1 MAPARG
7 EEVTSSTRVEADV
20 STDPIT
26 PKIELHVHLEGSVR
40 PHDLFQMAK
49 RNNYALPATSEAELA
64 ELYQFRDFDHFLEL
78 WLLTTPAIQTETDF
92 RQVVVSY
99 AEEAAS
105 HGAVYIEGIFTPV
118 ERVDGGAT
126 WDEVFSGFCD
136 GILEAKER
144 VGIDVR
150 LTVDIPRWM
159 GIDVAMETARYA
171 VRYRDRGVVGIG
183 IGGPEDGFPPEP
195 FGPAFHYA
203 KDEGLGSVPHAGEAA
218 GPESIRGAIEVL
230 QADRLRHGIRAVED
244 PGLLREIVARSI
256 VCDVCPVSNVRT
268 GVVPSLSAHPLPRLA
283 AAGVSCSISTDDP
296 AMFDTDLGHEYD
308 VAATMGYGP
317 KQAFRAGVQGALCDD
332 DIRSTLQGILADHP
346 W

>member
-1 MAPARG
+1 M
-7 EEVTSSTRVEADV
+7 SSDL
-20 STDPIT
+20 IT

-40 PHDLFQMAK
+40 PHDLFEMAK
-49 RNNYALPATSEAELA
+49 RNGYALPATTEAELT
-64 ELYQFRDFDHFLEL
+64 ELHKFRDFNHFLEL
-78 WLLTTPAIQTETDF
+78 WMLTTPAIQTERDF
-92 RQVVVSY
+92 RQVVVGY

-105 HGAVYIEGIFTPV
+105 HGAVYIEGIFTPA
-118 ERVDGGAT
+118 ERVEGGAS
-126 WDEVFSGFCD
+126 WDEVFTGFCD
-136 GILEAKER
+136 GILEAKEC

-150 LTVDIPRWM
+150 LTVDIPRWV
-159 GIDVAMETARYA
+159 GLDVAMETARHA

-195 FGPAFHYA
+195 FGPAFRYA

-218 GPESIRGAIEVL
+218 GAESIKGAIEVL

-244 PGLLREIVARSI
+244 PGLLREIAARSI
-256 VCDVCPVSNVRT
+256 VCDVCPVSNLRT
-268 GVVPSLSAHPLPRLA
+268 GVVPSLSEHPLPLLV

-308 VAATMGYGP
+308 VAAQMGYGAKP
-317 KQAFRAGVQGALCDD
+317 AFQAGVKGALCDD
-332 DIRSTLQGILADHP
+332 DTRTALEGILAAHP